1 MVLLDVDVVVGAM
14 REDAP
19 RHATMRAYVDSLR
32 HAHEPFGLS
41 DLVLSGALRVLT
53 HPRVFVPPT
62 PTRLAQEYVSALR
75 ATPNALLVSPG
86 ERHWDIFVRLLDESG
101 ATGNLVADAWHAALA
116 IEHGC
121 EWISDDADF
130 ARFSG
135 LRWRRPG

>member
-1 MVLLDVDVVVGAM
+1 MVLLDVNVIVAAM

-19 RHATMRAYVDSLR
+19 RHVQAREYMSSLR
-32 HAHEPFGLS
+32 HAPEPFGLS

-62 PTRLAQEYVSALR
+62 PVAAARAFIDTLR
-75 ATPNALLVSPG
+75 ASANAVIVAPG
-86 ERHWDIFVRLLDESG
+86 ARHWSIFSELLQASG
-101 ATGNLVADAWHAALA
+101 ATGNLISDAWHAALA

-130 ARFSG
+130 GRFPN
-135 LRWRRPG
+135 LRWRRVG